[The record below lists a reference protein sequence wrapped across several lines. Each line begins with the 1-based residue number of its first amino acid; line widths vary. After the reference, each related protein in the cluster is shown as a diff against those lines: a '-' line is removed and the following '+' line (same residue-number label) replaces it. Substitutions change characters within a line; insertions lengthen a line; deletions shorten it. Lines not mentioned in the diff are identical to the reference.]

1 MLKKILITAAILFF
15 AFSVLF
21 LSVFKATARAL
32 TPQKTSV
39 KFTISP
45 TATPSPTI
53 KPEIVYYLAYPG
65 ILPDHFLYPLKMA
78 RDRIRLWLTTDP
90 VKKAEVMLLYADKR
104 LGAAKALIEG
114 NKFSLGIT
122 TLEKGEKYLEQA
134 VGELEK
140 AKENGVEIGKEVE
153 KFKTAVLK
161 HEEVILNIGSSL
173 SPENKAVVNKHL
185 TYPQNILKGLKG
197 LVGE

>member
-1 MLKKILITAAILFF
+1 MIKKILITAAILFF

-21 LSVFKATARAL
+21 LSVFKATASAL
-32 TPQKTSV
+32 TPQKTSI

-45 TATPSPTI
+45 TATPSSTA
-53 KPEIVYYLAYPG
+53 KEITYYLAYPG
-65 ILPDHFLYPLKMA
+65 ILPDHLLYSLKMA

-104 LGAAKALIEG
+104 LGTARALIEG

-122 TLEKGEKYLEQA
+122 ALEKGEKYLEQA

-140 AKENGVEIGKEVE
+140 AKGKGVEAGKEVE
-153 KFKTAVLK
+153 KFKTAALK
-161 HEEVILNIGSSL
+161 HEEVILNIGKSL
-173 SPENKAVVNKHL
+173 SPENKSAVNKYL
-185 TYPQNILKGLKG
+185 TYPQNVLIRLKG